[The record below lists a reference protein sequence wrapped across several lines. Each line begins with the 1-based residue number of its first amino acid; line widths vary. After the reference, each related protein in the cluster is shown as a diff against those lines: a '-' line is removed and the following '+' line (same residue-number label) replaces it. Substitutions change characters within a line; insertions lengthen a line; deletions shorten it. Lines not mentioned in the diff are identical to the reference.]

1 MVTLIWIEIK
11 EAEMNKPPHKQ
22 NLITCYGVSILVWA
36 LTALFSASAE
46 TADQPI
52 GRPLEKITIVYSSIS
67 GTMAP
72 VWVTHEAG
80 LFRKHGLDAQLVFV
94 EGGTRAVKALTSGEV
109 LVVQVGGAG
118 VLQANLNG
126 SDVVM
131 IAGVLNTMPY
141 QFIVGKGI
149 TRPDQLKAKAVA
161 VSQFGGSSDF
171 ATRYALEKFELI
183 PTKDVTILEIGSQP
197 ARIAALK
204 DGKIQGA
211 MLSIPETLAA
221 KKLGF
226 SSLADLQMLGLEF
239 QHTGLATTRGIIERQ
254 PDTIRKVMRA
264 YVEGIY
270 YYKTHRSEALKILQ
284 KYLRTNDVEAIAE
297 TYEVLG
303 LTLLPEKPYPTL
315 RGIQM
320 MLRELATKEPKAQ
333 TARPEQFVD
342 LTFIKELDSSGL
354 IDALYKTGSSVA
366 GSKQVLP
373 KAATNLT
380 GKTEAA
386 PASVSSVPQSRVN
399 NKEKAK
405 SAAAEHPSL
414 PSIDSGAVREHIV
427 VAGDTLSQISFRYYR
442 VQSRW
447 MKIYEANRET
457 IKNPDYIYVGQKI
470 VIPADERASL

>member
-1 MVTLIWIEIK
+1 MVTLILLKSK
-11 EAEMNKPPHKQ
+11 EEKMNKPRYKQ
-22 NLITCYGVSILVWA
+22 NLLSSYSVSLLVGIMM
-36 LTALFSASAE
+36 TFFSATAE

-52 GRPLEKITIVYSSIS
+52 GRPLEKVTIVYSSIS

-80 LFRKHGLDAQLVFV
+80 IFRKHGLDTQLVFV
-94 EGGTRAVKALTSGEV
+94 EGGSRAVKALTSGEV

-141 QFIVGKGI
+141 QFIVSKGI
-149 TRPDQLKAKAVA
+149 TRPDQLKGKAVA

-171 ATRYALEKFELI
+171 ATRYAVEKFELI
-183 PTKDVTILEIGSQP
+183 PKKDVTILEIGSQP

-221 KKLGF
+221 KKMGF
-226 SSLADLQMLGLEF
+226 SSLADLQMLGLEY
-239 QHTGLATTRGIIERQ
+239 QHTGLATTRRIIETQ

-284 KYLRTNDVEAIAE
+284 KYLRTDDIEAIAE

-366 GSKQVLP
+366 GSKQMLP
-373 KAATNLT
+373 KAATNVA

-386 PASVSSVPQSRVN
+386 PASASSVPQPRV
-399 NKEKAK
+399 NKEKVK
-405 SAAAEHPSL
+405 SASAEHPSL
-414 PSIDSGAVREHIV
+414 SSIDSGAAREHIV
-427 VAGDTLSQISFRYYR
+427 VAGDTLSHIAIRYYR
-442 VQSRW
+442 AQPKW
-447 MKIYEANRET
+447 MKIYEANRDT
-457 IKNPDYIYVGQKI
+457 IKNPNYIFIGQKI
-470 VIPADERASL
+470 IIPSDERAIM